1 MADTLQQYREK
12 RNFGITSEPAEGGIA
27 NEEAR
32 AFVIQKHWASRLHYD
47 LRLELDGAMKSW
59 AVPKG
64 PSYDVADKRMAV
76 QVEDHPIAYNQFEG
90 EIPKGQYG
98 AGRVIIWDEGVWVP
112 LEDPVE
118 GYRRGMLKFEMHG
131 VKMRGKWALIRMK
144 GKGEKQPPWLLIKEK
159 DAFVKPAAE
168 FSVVDEMPDSV
179 VPLRAEVKKAR
190 AQQAKAA
197 KAATAKAATA
207 KGAAAKGATAK
218 AAGPAKASEGASAAE
233 TQASKADRAETSAA
247 SDALKAGGAK
257 ASGAT
262 SKRAKAAVKK
272 ALDGEPD
279 ASTPAAENSA
289 GRLPGEAA
297 ALPDLLKPQLATL
310 VDAPPS
316 NPKDWLFEV
325 KFDGYRIGARLDGKR
340 VQLFT
345 RNGHDWTH
353 KLQHLADALATMNA
367 GKAWLDG
374 EIVVLGDNGAPSFQ
388 ALQNAFDSSKT
399 GDIAYYV
406 FDAPFLAGRDLR
418 GETLMTRRALLEQL
432 FDDDT
437 PDLVRFSGAFDV
449 RPQDLVTSAC
459 KMGLEG
465 VIGKLRDSTYVS
477 RRSPAWIKLKCGQR
491 QEFVVV
497 GYTQPKGTRVG
508 LGALLIAVHDDD
520 GALRFAGSVGSG
532 FDDRGLAEIKEK
544 LDAIAVDK
552 SPFSTR
558 TPVDRTAQWVKPQL
572 LAEVA
577 FSEWTSSGSIRHPVF
592 KGLRSDKPAK
602 AIGRETPVP
611 AKEIVAK
618 LNAATPYDSESTMKK
633 TSATTNAKKSVKKST
648 TGKATAEKSTAKKTP
663 SNKTAAQKAPVKKAT
678 VKEAAAKSAPSKKA
692 AAVTASSKKATTK
705 IDVAEKSTAKKT
717 PAKKAPAASAT
728 ATRATASPAKT
739 VTRKSAAKL
748 THPERVIDSS
758 TGLTKLD
765 LAEYYARVSPLLLPH
780 LKARPVSL
788 VRAPG
793 GIEKE
798 LFFQKHLEAPM
809 PGVKPLDP
817 KLDPDHPPL
826 LEVPTAQ
833 ALMSAVQM
841 NTVEFHTWNAVK
853 TAIDKPD
860 RMTFDLDPGEGI
872 KWPAMVQAAQLV
884 RVMLTEIGLT
894 SWIKTSGGKGLHV
907 VVPLKKQYG
916 WDTVKSFSQA
926 IVQHLARTLPKLFV
940 AKSGPKNRVGK
951 IFVDYLRN
959 GFGATTASAWSA
971 RARPGMGVS
980 VPIEWDEVEG
990 ISSGGHWTIA
1000 NIDDRLE
1007 IGNNP
1012 WDDYAP
1018 QSVTG
1023 AMATLDFKP

>member
-90 EIPKGQYG
+90 DIPKGQYG

-197 KAATAKAATA
+197 KAATAKGAAAKGATA
-207 KGAAAKGATAK
+207 KGATAKGATAK
-218 AAGPAKASEGASAAE
+218 AAGPAKASKGASAAE
-233 TQASKADRAETSAA
+233 TQASKADRAEMSAA
-247 SDALKAGGAK
+247 SDASSPSGAK
-257 ASGAT
+257 ASAAT

-353 KLQHLADALATMNA
+353 KLQHLADALATMNT

-572 LAEVA
+572 LAEVS

-618 LNAATPYDSESTMKK
+618 LNAATPDDSESKMKK

-663 SNKTAAQKAPVKKAT
+663 
-678 VKEAAAKSAPSKKA
+678 
-692 AAVTASSKKATTK
+692 
-705 IDVAEKSTAKKT
+705 
-717 PAKKAPAASAT
+717 AKKAPAASAT

-739 VTRKSAAKL
+739 ATRKSAAKL

-1007 IGNNP
+1007 IGNDP

-1023 AMATLDFKP
+1023 AMSTLDFTP